1 MLKSKFCVVGVDKDI
16 QDFITSNKH
25 KYLGLISDLKA
36 KNYSIRKRIG
46 GENLKDWNKIKKKY
60 NPDIYIVIDDG
71 KIREKLFKNLFKKN
85 TKNLIFKNS
94 IIDQNVHKNILKKNG
109 ILIQK
114 LSFISSNV
122 KIGDG
127 VRINVGSQIHHDVKL
142 DNYCTIAPGAIILGS
157 VKIGKYSYIGANS
170 TIRQGVRIGNNA
182 VVGAGAVVIN
192 DVKDYEVVAGNPA
205 KKIKR

>member
-1 MLKSKFCVVGVDKDI
+1 MLKSKFCLVGVDKDI

-36 KNYSIRKRIG
+36 KNYSIGKRIG
-46 GENLKDWNKIKKKY
+46 GENQKDWNKIKKKY
-60 NPDIYIVIDDG
+60 NPDVYIVIDDG
-71 KIREKLFKNLFKKN
+71 KIREKLLKNIFKKN

-94 IIDQNVHKNILKKNG
+94 IIDENVHKNILKKNG

-142 DNYCTIAPGAIILGS
+142 DSYCTIAPGAIILGS
-157 VKIGKYSYIGANS
+157 VNIGRYSYIGANS
-170 TIRQGVRIGNNA
+170 TIRQGIRIGNNA
-182 VVGAGAVVIN
+182 VVGAGAVVIK

>member
-36 KNYSIRKRIG
+36 KNYSIGKRIG
-46 GENLKDWNKIKKKY
+46 GENQKDWNKIKKKY
-60 NPDIYIVIDDG
+60 NPDVYIVIDDG
-71 KIREKLFKNLFKKN
+71 KIREKLLKNIFKKN

-142 DNYCTIAPGAIILGS
+142 DSYCTIAPGAIILGS
-157 VKIGKYSYIGANS
+157 VNIGRYSYIGANS
-170 TIRQGVRIGNNA
+170 TIRQGIRIGNNA
-182 VVGAGAVVIN
+182 VVGAGAVVIK

>member
-1 MLKSKFCVVGVDKDI
+1 MLKSKFCLVGVDKDI

-36 KNYSIRKRIG
+36 KNYSIGKRIG
-46 GENLKDWNKIKKKY
+46 GENQKDWNKIKKKY
-60 NPDIYIVIDDG
+60 NPDVYIVIDDG
-71 KIREKLFKNLFKKN
+71 KIRETLLKNIFKKN

-94 IIDQNVHKNILKKNG
+94 IIDENVHKNILKKNG

-142 DNYCTIAPGAIILGS
+142 DSYCTIAPGAIILGS
-157 VKIGKYSYIGANS
+157 VNIGRYSYIGANS
-170 TIRQGVRIGNNA
+170 TIRQGIRIGNNA
-182 VVGAGAVVIN
+182 VVGAGAVVIK